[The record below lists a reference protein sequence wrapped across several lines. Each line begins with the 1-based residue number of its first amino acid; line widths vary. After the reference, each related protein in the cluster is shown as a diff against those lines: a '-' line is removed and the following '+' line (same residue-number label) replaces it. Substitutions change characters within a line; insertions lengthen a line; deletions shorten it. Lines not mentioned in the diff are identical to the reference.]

1 MYIINVTFVVEPP
14 VHSSWYALATEKF
27 LSRLEAES
35 GRPVTFTRLLHD
47 TPEAHYTYSVQCH
60 CCDMTFY
67 RRFVDE
73 LMADYVEVAGPM
85 FGDKVLYFISLL
97 KRIDYK

>member
-1 MYIINVTFVVEPP
+1 
-14 VHSSWYALATEKF
+14 
-27 LSRLEAES
+27 
-35 GRPVTFTRLLHD
+35 
-47 TPEAHYTYSVQCH
+47 
-60 CCDMTFY
+60 MTFY

-73 LMADYVEVAGPM
+73 LMADYVEVAVPM